1 MKIYNRKFRR
11 EYESVEKFE
20 AGIALS
26 GSEVKSIRQGGLRL
40 DNAYVKILEEGPV
53 LINAEI
59 PAYRF
64 GKSDNYDP
72 KRTRK
77 LLLNKKEI
85 LKIQTKLRGGN
96 LTVVP
101 IACYNKGDILK
112 LEIALAR
119 GRKQAGKRKYEK
131 QISIKRNQQREAKEH
146 IL

>member
-1 MKIYNRKFRR
+1 M
-11 EYESVEKFE
+11 
-20 AGIALS
+20 S

-53 LINAEI
+53 LVNAEI

-64 GKSDNYDP
+64 GKSDKYDP

-85 LKIQTKLRGGN
+85 LKIQTKLRGGAN

-101 IACYNKGDILK
+101 TACYNKGDILK
-112 LEIALAR
+112 LEIAVAR
-119 GRKQAGKRKYEK
+119 GRKRAGKRKYEK
-131 QISIKRNQQREAKEH
+131 ERKIKRDQQREAKEH
-146 IL
+146 FKR